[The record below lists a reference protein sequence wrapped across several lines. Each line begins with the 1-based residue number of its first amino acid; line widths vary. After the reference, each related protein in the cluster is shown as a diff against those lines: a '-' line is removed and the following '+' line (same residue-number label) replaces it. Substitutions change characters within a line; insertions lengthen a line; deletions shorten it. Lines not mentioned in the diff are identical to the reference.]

1 MSDGRDSPS
10 QGGLRDRV
18 SFFEKVWTGQ
28 TSHDTVDATADVDDI
43 ERRLEQRKRRP
54 ESPRIEVK
62 LKQTRDTESP
72 TRSFESTFPNLK
84 LRHVE
89 PVEEVERFERQ
100 VEEGDLASGVRF
112 VKFERVV
119 VKKTV
124 TETRDREERAES
136 PQHEWYSEY
145 KHQALHTAPRK
156 EYMRS
161 KSEYDSH
168 IAEIR
173 GELVMLIFN
182 ALFRISNLSVF
193 IRYLIHNKDKKK
205 RIPITWNSRWLLKI
219 L

>member
-10 QGGLRDRV
+10 QSGLRDRV

-28 TSHDTVDATADVDDI
+28 TSHDTVDANTDVDEI
-43 ERRLEQRKRRP
+43 ERRIEQRKRRP
-54 ESPRIEVK
+54 ESSKIEVK
-62 LKQTRDTESP
+62 LKHTRDTESP
-72 TRSFESTFPNLK
+72 TKSFESTFPNLK

-89 PVEEVERFERQ
+89 PSEEVERVERQ

-112 VKFERVV
+112 IKFERVTV
-119 VKKTV
+119 RKTV
-124 TETRDREERAES
+124 TESREERAES

-156 EYMRS
+156 EYLRS

-173 GELVMLIFN
+173 GKFL
-182 ALFRISNLSVF
+182 
-193 IRYLIHNKDKKK
+193 
-205 RIPITWNSRWLLKI
+205 
-219 L
+219 

>member
-28 TSHDTVDATADVDDI
+28 SSHDAVDATTDVDDI
-43 ERRLEQRKRRP
+43 ERRIEQRKRRP

-72 TRSFESTFPNLK
+72 TRSFESTFPSLK

-89 PVEEVERFERQ
+89 PVEEMERFERQ

-112 VKFERVV
+112 VKFERMV

-124 TETRDREERAES
+124 TETREREERAES

-145 KHQALHTAPRK
+145 KQQTLHNAPRK

-173 GELVMLIFN
+173 GKFVMLILNGRFE
-182 ALFRISNLSVF
+182 L
-193 IRYLIHNKDKKK
+193 
-205 RIPITWNSRWLLKI
+205 
-219 L
+219 